1 MTLRTSLIILGGLF
15 VAALAYKAWNDR
27 QLSPETPQIEAGQ
40 RLSNDVQ
47 VVPLAG
53 GDPRPLSDEV
63 IGPTVINF
71 FASWCAPCRA
81 ENAVLLQLQS
91 EGVRIVGVAVR
102 DQPPATQAFLRE
114 LGDPF
119 FRTMT
124 DASGE
129 AMTALGLGADLPQTL
144 VISQDGEILYRHAG
158 PLVGTDGDAAV
169 AEIRDLAGPR

>member
-1 MTLRTSLIILGGLF
+1 MNLRTGLMI
-15 VAALAYKAWNDR
+15 VAALLLGLLVFRLSEGDSPTLPPARAEVGDR
-27 QLSPETPQIEAGQ
+27 LSPA
-40 RLSNDVQ
+40 VQ

-53 GDPRPLSDEV
+53 GDPRPLSDEIV
-63 IGPTVINF
+63 GPTVINF

-102 DQPPATQAFLRE
+102 DQPPATQAFLNE